1 MKQKGDFFWILFAE
15 LAFMFLSAETVF
27 RFLTFPN
34 LFNAAFI
41 RIILFTLSA
50 SLFLAW
56 LFSLLPVKAAKI
68 LTCITGIFFGAYT
81 VTQLQFMNFYG
92 SYMSARASLDGAGR
106 IGQFA
111 GQFIALIKPEYYTAL
126 IAPAIVVLINIFL
139 KAEPSTYK
147 KRLLVT
153 LCGCLFLECTAF
165 SNLTTT
171 EYVPLYLHPRFI
183 DRSIREFGLGRF
195 LILDLVSL
203 GEGSSSEELI
213 LPEST
218 PEPAETGTPE
228 PSAEASSE
236 PVITRRDTIDD
247 TAWKKLADEETDEEI
262 KTIDQYLMNRTVA
275 DFNERTG
282 SLKDWNVVYI
292 MIEAFDY
299 MAIDPE
305 LTPTIYK
312 MKEEGWDFTHHYT
325 PKFSCATGES
335 EFVSEVSLVPLSDV
349 CTPNQYA
356 ANEWP
361 TSIFS
366 VFRNAGYYSSA
377 YHNWKDE
384 FYERRTLYSHSGCE
398 AYLNYDDLDYNTL
411 WGWQSDLEMME
422 LTIPYWIDQDKFF
435 TLYVT
440 SSTHF
445 PYDEGSELGNR
456 YLDQI
461 SKVHPDYPIEV
472 QRYLS
477 KSIELDKSLEYL
489 MDQLE
494 QKGKL
499 DNTLIVLY
507 ADHHPLET
515 PIKTLA
521 DYGGQEADR
530 LNGFDEDRTPLIFY
544 SPELKAEKFDRVN
557 STFDILPTVLNLVGL
572 DYDPRLYVGSDY
584 FDPASKL
591 VIFPNGSW
599 ITDDGAYDASDDTHE
614 ETLSDEEVERRNTE
628 VNNLFSVCRMIYR
641 SNYFAKRP
649 EIPFP

>member
-1 MKQKGDFFWILFAE
+1 
-15 LAFMFLSAETVF
+15 MFLMAETVF
-27 RFLTFPN
+27 RYLTFPD
-34 LFNAAFI
+34 LFNASFL
-41 RIILFTLSA
+41 RICIYTLSA

-56 LFSLLPVKAAKI
+56 LFSLLPEWLAKL
-68 LTCITGIFFGAYT
+68 LTCLIGIFFGAYT

-92 SYMSARASLDGAGR
+92 SYMSARASIDGAGR
-106 IGQFA
+106 ISEFA
-111 GQFIALIKPEYYTAL
+111 GQFIALIKPEYYDAMAAPL
-126 IAPAIVVLINIFL
+126 IVTLVNLFFPLG
-139 KAEPSTYK
+139 KSRYK
-147 KRLLVT
+147 KKLLVM
-153 LCGCLFLECTAF
+153 LGGCLLLESTAF

-195 LILDLVSL
+195 LVLDLISL
-203 GEGSSSEELI
+203 ATGSASNELL
-213 LPEST
+213 LPEET
-218 PEPAETGTPE
+218 PEPTAEPETTPE
-228 PSAEASSE
+228 ATEE

-247 TAWKKLADEETDEEI
+247 TDWKALAEAETNDEI
-262 KTIDQYLMNRTVA
+262 KTVDNYLMNRTIT
-275 DFNERTG
+275 DFNDYTG
-282 SLKDWNVVYI
+282 HLQDFNVVYI

-305 LTPTIYK
+305 LTPTIYR

-335 EFVSEVSLVPLSDV
+335 EFVSEISLVPLSDV

-356 ANEWP
+356 VNDWP
-361 TSIFS
+361 SSIFS
-366 VFRNAGYYSSA
+366 IFRNAGYYSSA

-384 FYERRTLYSHSGCE
+384 FYDRRILYSNSGCQ
-398 AYLNYDDLDYNTL
+398 AYLNYDDINYTRL

-445 PYDEGSELGNR
+445 PYDQGSDLGNR

-461 SKVHPDYPIEV
+461 SAVHPDYPIEV
-472 QRYLS
+472 KRYLS

-494 QKGKL
+494 QAGKL
-499 DNTLIVLY
+499 DNTLIVMF

-515 PIKTLA
+515 PLKTLA
-521 DYGGQEADR
+521 DYGGQEVDR
-530 LNGFDEDRTPLIFY
+530 MNGFDEDRTPLIFY
-544 SPELKAEKFDRVN
+544 SPSLEPLKPDRVN
-557 STFDILPTVLNLVGL
+557 STFDILPTVLNLIGL
-572 DYDPRLYVGSDY
+572 KYDPRLYVGSDY
-584 FDPASKL
+584 FDEASEL

-599 ITDDGAYDASDDTHE
+599 ITDNGSYYASDDTHD
-614 ETLSDEEVERRNTE
+614 ETLSDEEVTRRNNE
-628 VNNLFSVCRMIYR
+628 VNNLFSISRMIYR
-641 SNYFAKRP
+641 NNYFSVRP